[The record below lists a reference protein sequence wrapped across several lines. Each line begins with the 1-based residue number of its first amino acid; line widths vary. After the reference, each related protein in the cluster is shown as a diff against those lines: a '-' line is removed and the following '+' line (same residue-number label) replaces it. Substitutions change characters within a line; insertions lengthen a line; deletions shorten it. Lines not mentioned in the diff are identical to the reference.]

1 MASVSG
7 PPEVSVT
14 LVELKDLSKT
24 EFIRWKD
31 VKLSIDIL
39 LLTQEDVEF
48 TSCISFLDPVIFK
61 SYHKDLGYVYFG
73 DIGKDESTK
82 LRVALFISEKCPQ
95 KFAVSVIKACEILR
109 PTAIISVGCCSG
121 LKERKVKLGDVV
133 VSEELIR
140 YAAVGTMEPGFE
152 EMGDRVQLNGQLVDL
167 IYTTTGKDW
176 EPPLK
181 NLKELEVK
189 IHLHGVLLTGPVETA
204 STKWREALLKRFPNG
219 IATEMTGEGKSLTV
233 VILKG

>member
-1 MASVSG
+1 MASVCG

-14 LVELKDLSKT
+14 LLKNSDLPEKSIRLEDVELP
-24 EFIRWKD
+24 
-31 VKLSIDIL
+31 IDIL
-39 LLTQEDVEF
+39 LLALEDVEF
-48 TSCISFLDPVIFK
+48 MSCISFLNPVIFR
-61 SYHKDLGYVYFG
+61 SYRKDIGHVHFG

-82 LRVALFISEKCPQ
+82 LRVALVALGKCSSQ
-95 KFAVSVIKACEILR
+95 SAVAVSVIKACEILR

-121 LKERKVKLGDVV
+121 LNTRKVKLGDVV
-133 VSEELIR
+133 VAAQLIT
-140 YAAVGTMEPGFE
+140 YARVKITETDIE
-152 EMGDRVQLNGQLVDL
+152 HKGDCVPLNGQLVRL
-167 IYTTTGKDW
+167 VPSTGNDW
-176 EPPLK
+176 QPPLK

-189 IHLHGVLLTGPVETA
+189 IHLHGVLLTGPVEIA